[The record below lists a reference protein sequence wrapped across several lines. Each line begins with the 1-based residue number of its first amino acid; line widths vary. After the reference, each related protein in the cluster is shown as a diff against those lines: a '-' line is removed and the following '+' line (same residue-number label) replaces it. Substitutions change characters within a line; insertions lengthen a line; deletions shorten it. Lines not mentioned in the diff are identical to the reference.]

1 MTIFCSKI
9 CQEWLVLPKLCNQP
23 PLPPKGGGGRLVV
36 SGKWPL
42 APPRRRGPVGMT
54 PRMKNNFFNRLQ
66 GPNYTPYA
74 CLGTTYGTEIS
85 SRSQPC
91 HRLDQ
96 KTEKNAAFW
105 QKRPKMARFGV
116 HPLFAP
122 HPLPIS
128 PRAGVKSDITRGQD
142 AKKGVTKAKK
152 RATVKNFAPRERS
165 SVAWSD
171 DFSLWKRNFPKPL
184 TPRLYMKFF

>member
-1 MTIFCSKI
+1 M
-9 CQEWLVLPKLCNQP
+9 QP
-23 PLPPKGGGGRLVV
+23 TPPPPEGGRWAVGCFRKMAV
-36 SGKWPL
+36 
-42 APPRRRGPVGMT
+42 APPPHRRGPVGTT
-54 PRMKNNFFNRLQ
+54 PRTKNNILNRLQ
-66 GPNYTPYA
+66 ESNYTPYA

-116 HPLFAP
+116 HPLFGMR
-122 HPLPIS
+122 PLPIS
-128 PRAGVKSDITRGQD
+128 PRAGVENKKGVKSDITRGQD

-152 RATVKNFAPRERS
+152 RAMVNSWVR
-165 SVAWSD
+165 WL
-171 DFSLWKRNFPKPL
+171 FSLKEKFSKTSNLKVIYEIAITPKL
-184 TPRLYMKFF
+184 FEEIVNTAQDDL

>member
-1 MTIFCSKI
+1 M
-9 CQEWLVLPKLCNQP
+9 QP
-23 PLPPKGGGGRLVV
+23 TPPPPEGGRWAVGCFRKMAV
-36 SGKWPL
+36 
-42 APPRRRGPVGMT
+42 APPPHRRGPVGTT
-54 PRMKNNFFNRLQ
+54 PRTKNNILNRLQ
-66 GPNYTPYA
+66 ESNYTPYA

-116 HPLFAP
+116 HSLFGP
-122 HPLPIS
+122 RPLPIS
-128 PRAGVKSDITRGQD
+128 PRAGVESKKGAKCDIIRRQD
-142 AKKGVTKAKK
+142 AKKGV
-152 RATVKNFAPRERS
+152 KNFSLRERS
-165 SVAWSD
+165 PVVGSD

>member
-1 MTIFCSKI
+1 M
-9 CQEWLVLPKLCNQP
+9 QP
-23 PLPPKGGGGRLVV
+23 TPPPPEGGRWAVGCFRKMAV
-36 SGKWPL
+36 
-42 APPRRRGPVGMT
+42 APPPHRRGPVGTT
-54 PRMKNNFFNRLQ
+54 PRTKNNILNRLQ
-66 GPNYTPYA
+66 ESNYTPYA

-96 KTEKNAAFW
+96 KTKKNDAFW

-116 HPLFAP
+116 HSLFGP
-122 HPLPIS
+122 RPLPIS
-128 PRAGVKSDITRGQD
+128 PRAGVESKKGVKSDITRGQD

-152 RATVKNFAPRERS
+152 RATVKNFSLRERS
-165 SVAWSD
+165 PAAWSD